1 MKTKAKKVVDYTSSI
16 NFFLVVIS
24 ILLIMACQK
33 EQNEV
38 QVSCEETALPRL
50 HNEWKLVE
58 LLWEGERI
66 TPNSCIDM
74 DCSYVNLKLEEL
86 TYELSGNL
94 IFETENNTFE
104 SISFEEA
111 GSFSYEYCHRS
122 NLNANGGN
130 YPGGFTNDGELG

>member
-38 QVSCEETALPRL
+38 HVSCEETALPRL

-66 TPNSCIDM
+66 TPNSCLDM
-74 DCSYVNLKLEEL
+74 D
-86 TYELSGNL
+86 
-94 IFETENNTFE
+94 
-104 SISFEEA
+104 
-111 GSFSYEYCHRS
+111 
-122 NLNANGGN
+122 
-130 YPGGFTNDGELG
+130 

>member
-1 MKTKAKKVVDYTSSI
+1 MKTKTKKIVEFTIPI
-16 NFFLVVIS
+16 NIFLVLIS
-24 ILLIMACQK
+24 ILMIVACQK

-38 QVSCEETALPRL
+38 QVSCEETELARL

-66 TPNSCIDM
+66 TPNSCLDM

-94 IFETENNTFE
+94 IFEAENILRKIPVIIKLAIQYHTMW
-104 SISFEEA
+104 
-111 GSFSYEYCHRS
+111 
-122 NLNANGGN
+122 
-130 YPGGFTNDGELG
+130 